1 MTAAARRRSERTET
15 ISEVA
20 VGDVDPMSLIARK
33 VRMPLCGAWEP
44 LSKAQAAGPT
54 CTRAAGHSEGL
65 GRSTGL
71 THPSRTHVSAPA
83 RDFIAQKVWSA

>member
-33 VRMPLCGAWEP
+33 YRIPLCGAWPP
-44 LSKAQAAGPT
+44 LSTAKHTGPT

-65 GRSTGL
+65 GRGTGPG
-71 THPSRTHVSAPA
+71 HPSLTHVSAPGPDA
-83 RDFIAQKVWSA
+83 IAQKVWTF